1 MLLLDDDDELPASP
15 EPGEVALTEQ
25 LGPHGLQAVDAALL
39 AHAKPTWMKVAS
51 VVHDALSSGGFAIE
65 DDAVDLHVRRVG
77 ELVRSGLFDGQGNLH
92 RPRFSE
98 VRVQSLMTRSSDFL
112 ARHPRAEHPYLASIH
127 DSFASGVC
135 TPEPPGQPVSC
146 DELLGI
152 YRHRAEHLA
161 RFSTPHASDLRND
174 VLAFCRQLELARGAS
189 AVWWTFQMP
198 HGVSYNFIEQ
208 AQSRALLGAL
218 KTVSKLEV
226 DTEEWDR
233 LWRG

>member
-39 AHAKPTWMKVAS
+39 AHAKPTWMKVAR

-161 RFSTPHASDLRND
+161 RS
-174 VLAFCRQLELARGAS
+174 ARPTL
-189 AVWWTFQMP
+189 V
-198 HGVSYNFIEQ
+198 NFGTT
-208 AQSRALLGAL
+208 SWHF
-218 KTVSKLEV
+218 V
-226 DTEEWDR
+226 DS
-233 LWRG
+233 